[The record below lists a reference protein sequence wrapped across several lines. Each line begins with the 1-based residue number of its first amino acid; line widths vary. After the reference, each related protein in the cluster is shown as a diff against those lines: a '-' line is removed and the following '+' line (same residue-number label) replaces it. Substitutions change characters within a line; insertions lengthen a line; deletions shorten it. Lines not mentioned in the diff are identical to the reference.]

1 MSKQLQKLVVSLE
14 AESSR
19 LTSQLDKSNK
29 RLKRWENKAGKSVDA
44 VKKAFIG
51 LASAVAIGSI
61 GKDIFKTVASF
72 EKMEAS
78 LKTVTGSA
86 KGATDAMRKIQDF
99 ASTTPF
105 QVSEVTQAFIKLKAL
120 GLKPSE
126 DALRSYG
133 NTSAAMGKSLNQM
146 IEAVADA
153 ATGEFE
159 RLKEFGIKS
168 RSQGENVTFTFQGV
182 ATKVKK
188 NAEEIEGYL
197 KSIGNVQFAGAMSEQ
212 MDTISGKTSNLQD
225 NIDKLYVALGDAG
238 LTKVFKDSLNSM
250 IKFTAEMAK
259 SGTFINAIV
268 VPIQFLINTL
278 KTVALTFEDLG
289 DKIGAVAA
297 VTASAFKFDFAGGAA
312 IIKQAKE
319 RAALREQEFEAI
331 WAKVDATKELGKVE
345 AENAAR
351 KVTTGSTGE
360 AAQKELDDMQTQIA
374 TKFMLLDESL
384 LAENER
390 LMLAHENRQL
400 IIEDAFQFGLI
411 DKQKKDALLEKLESK
426 HQKKLLDIQN
436 KSLSAQ
442 QRMWDAGWKGKLKV
456 TGQVLGALSNLM
468 QSENKKQFEI
478 GKKAAI
484 AQTVIN
490 TYEMATSAYKSLA
503 GIPYVG
509 PILGAIAA
517 GAAILYGKSQV
528 SAIKSQSFGGGG
540 SVAGGSAPSIPT
552 TASNPSTGLPEGSP
566 GDVGVKQ
573 EPTKIVNI
581 SISGNPTGEQV
592 RELIE
597 SINEEQENGAVLKAT
612 VAA

>member
-1 MSKQLQKLVVSLE
+1 MSKQLQKLIVTLE
-14 AESSR
+14 AESSK

-29 RLKRWENKAGKSVDA
+29 RLKRWENKAGKSVDN
-44 VKKAFIG
+44 VKKAFVG
-51 LASAVAIGSI
+51 LAAAVGIGAIAKSV
-61 GKDIFKTVASF
+61 FTTVASF

-86 KGATDAMRKIQDF
+86 KNAADAMGLIQKF
-99 ASTTPF
+99 TAQTPF
-105 QVSEVTQAFIKLKAL
+105 QVSEVTSAFIKLKAL

-126 DALRSYG
+126 EALKSYG
-133 NTSAAMGKSLNQM
+133 NTASALGKSLDQM

-159 RLKEFGIKS
+159 RLKEFGIKAKQ
-168 RSQGENVTFTFQGV
+168 QGEFVTFTFQGI
-182 ATKVKK
+182 ATKIRK
-188 NAEEIEGYL
+188 NAADIENYL
-197 KSIGNVQFAGAMSEQ
+197 QGIGNVQFAGAMSEQ
-212 MDTISGKTSNLQD
+212 MDTISGKSSNLED
-225 NIDKLYVALGDAG
+225 NIDRLYLALGDAG
-238 LTKVFKDSLNSM
+238 LNQVFKDSIDSM
-250 IKFTAEMAK
+250 IRFTKAMAE
-259 SGTFINAIV
+259 SGTFINGVAKTV
-268 VPIQFLINTL
+268 EFLVNTV

-289 DKIGAVAA
+289 DKIGAVGAIA
-297 VTASAFKFDFAGGAA
+297 ASALSFDFDMTAD

-319 RAALREQEFEAI
+319 QAKLREQEFEAI
-331 WAKVDATKELGKVE
+331 WAKTEATKELGKAE
-345 AENAAR
+345 ADNAAAR
-351 KVTTGSTGE
+351 KAEPISKGE
-360 AAQKELDDMQTQIA
+360 AAQKELDMLQEQLA
-374 TKFMLLDESL
+374 TKFMMLDESL

-390 LMLAHENRQL
+390 LILANENRQL
-400 IIEDAFQFGLI
+400 IIEEAFQFGLLNT
-411 DKQKKDALLEKLESK
+411 QQRDALLETLEEK
-426 HQKKLLDIQN
+426 HQKALLKIQE

-442 QRMWDAGWKGKLKV
+442 ARLWNMGWKGKLKV

-490 TYEMATSAYKSLA
+490 TYEMATSSYKALA

-509 PILGAIAA
+509 PVLGAIAA

-540 SVAGGSAPSIPT
+540 VAGGAPSIPT
-552 TASNPSTGLPEGSP
+552 TPSNPSTGLPEGSP
-566 GDVGVKQ
+566 GDVGPPQ
-573 EPTKIVNI
+573 EAQKVTEIY
-581 SISGNPTGEQV
+581 ISGNPTGEQV

-597 SINEEQENGAVLKAT
+597 VINKEQDNGAVLKAT